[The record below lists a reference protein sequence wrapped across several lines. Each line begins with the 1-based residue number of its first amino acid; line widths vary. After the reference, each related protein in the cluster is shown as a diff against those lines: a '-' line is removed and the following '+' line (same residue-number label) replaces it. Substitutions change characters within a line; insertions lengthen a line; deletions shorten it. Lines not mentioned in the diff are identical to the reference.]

1 MRRFYHSDF
10 PRDIKMDA
18 DFVKI
23 LEGVC
28 DTPKR
33 ILTKSEKVPKAFAF
47 GNSSIIY
54 NIENASFFA
63 GVRKTAFLIYDPFLF
78 RVLRR
83 FHRSSVPR
91 SVKTDAGFIGDARRR
106 ITDTPS
112 GGTDGRCAVF
122 TLRP

>member
-1 MRRFYHSDF
+1 MAFGKSSDYLSLIFPVFCAERELRREMRRFYHSDF

-63 GVRKTAFLIYDPFLF
+63 GVRKAAFLIYDPFLF

-83 FHRSSVPR
+83 FHEV
-91 SVKTDAGFIGDARRR
+91 
-106 ITDTPS
+106 
-112 GGTDGRCAVF
+112 
-122 TLRP
+122 L